1 MLEQPTPPGS
11 NPLLPEDQRKQ
22 REIVEI
28 DTSKLHMQ
36 KHKKMRKSSA
46 AKKVADRGMLNTV
59 TYKKRRSNVPWI
71 GVDLGDTLRAGR
83 PSRSGS
89 RTPPPSPPPTAG
101 HSTSSGIPTLSE
113 LINLWQHDSLTSP
126 AAAAA
131 RHSDAHRLHAS
142 LPPSAMP
149 LIVPISSSSEDDTEE
164 EAILRKWKWLTERR
178 ARRNRKRNTQQ
189 SDKTSSDTT
198 RASDGGSSKTSSPR
212 GEPALRAKHSER
224 TVEYETVIV
233 C

>member
-126 AAAAA
+126 AAAA